1 MKTELDT
8 HTFEGGCVAESW
20 SEGCRLI
27 LSISDGQ
34 QFTLAQMDDML
45 KERRSHFP
53 HRAPLK
59 IELEAK
65 VSGAKVPGTWGFG
78 LWNDPFSLGL
88 LAGGASRILPV
99 LPNAAWFFYGSPE
112 NHLSLF
118 DDLPGSGFMA
128 RTYRSPLLPGVFSLL
143 TMFLFPWVIS
153 KNGRRSLRRMAR
165 HFVKEAGVNVDVD
178 VCEWHTYTLDLKR
191 EEARFLLDGEV
202 ILKTPITPRGS
213 LAFLVWMDN
222 QYFRFDSTGRMEF
235 GFLPIPSEQEL
246 MIKSLN
252 IIELGT
258 S

>member
-27 LSISDGQ
+27 LPISDGQ

-53 HRAPLK
+53 HQAPLK

-153 KNGRRSLRRMAR
+153 KKGRRSLRRMAR

>member
-1 MKTELDT
+1 MKINLDT
-8 HTFEGGCVAESW
+8 HTFEGGWVAGSGA
-20 SEGCRLI
+20 EGRRLI
-27 LSISDGQ
+27 LTGSDGQ
-34 QFTLAQMDDML
+34 HYSLAQMDDML

-53 HRAPLK
+53 HQAPLK

-153 KNGRRSLRRMAR
+153 KKGRRSLRRMAR
-165 HFVKEAGVNVDVD
+165 HFVKEAGVQVDVD
-178 VCEWHTYTLDLKR
+178 VCQWHTYTLDLTR
-191 EEARFLLDGEV
+191 EEAKFLVDGEV
-202 ILKTPITPRGS
+202 ILKTPITPRGN

-235 GFLPIPSEQEL
+235 GFLPIPNEQEL
-246 MIKSLN
+246 TIKSLYF
-252 IIELGT
+252 IESDT
-258 S
+258 P